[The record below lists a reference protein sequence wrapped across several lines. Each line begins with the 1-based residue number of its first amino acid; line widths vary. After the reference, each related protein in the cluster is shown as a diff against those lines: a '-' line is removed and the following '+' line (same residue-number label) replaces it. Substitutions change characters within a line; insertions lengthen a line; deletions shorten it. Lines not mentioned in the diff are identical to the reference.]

1 MLILKLF
8 RDQWFS
14 VDKSSKSHK
23 AGMENF
29 PSGIQSGSF
38 IKVHTVPH
46 IRPSDSYNCCGSA
59 CLLSVLGYLQSFQR
73 TQMAILASLV
83 PNKTKLVLINYNWF
97 ELLVKSQVILA
108 GFKCCCHFQ
117 NSNRTEFC
125 KTRPQ
130 KKCP

>member
-8 RDQWFS
+8 RDQGFS

-23 AGMENF
+23 AEMENL

-46 IRPSDSYNCCGSA
+46 IRPSDSYNCYGGA
-59 CLLSVLGYLQSFQR
+59 CPLSVLGYLQSFQR

-97 ELLVKSQVILA
+97 EL
-108 GFKCCCHFQ
+108 
-117 NSNRTEFC
+117 
-125 KTRPQ
+125 
-130 KKCP
+130 